1 MSSVKEFHTFFWHT
15 KLSDERMQEISDWIG
30 SLTLEE
36 KCRLDDLLSDYRDEL
51 EWECNY
57 DYNK

>member
-1 MSSVKEFHTFFWHT
+1 LSSVKEFHTFFWHT
-15 KLSDERMQEISDWIG
+15 KLSDKRMQKISDWIG

-36 KCRLDDLLSDYRDEL
+36 KRYLDDLLSDYRDEL

-57 DYNK
+57 DYNE

>member
-1 MSSVKEFHTFFWHT
+1 MSSIKEFHTFFWHT

-36 KCRLDDLLSDYRDEL
+36 KYYLDDLLSDYRDEL